1 MPRPRIRIEDRQ
13 RAVKACIPCKSSKKR
28 CDSKT
33 PCSPC
38 IRRSSEQACIYTEG
52 RQKKRRTSHTAS
64 QLDEHATVSQ
74 NSETVNFVAQ
84 HGALSSETS
93 HRLVRDEINNGPGVE
108 DPGFSASVDDDYA
121 FSAHDGEG
129 VIDTNIG
136 SDFDAGG
143 YPADPT
149 AGEESS
155 GPRSRLLLNSKGEKV
170 YVGNAAALAFLQF
183 LRQILSKH
191 MGPSHFTE
199 NRLGNVM
206 LEAQIPGEGLPDFEE
221 DVEQKRVLVD
231 NFFLASSG
239 ILDLYT
245 RSEVYELLTDMN
257 NINESK
263 GLLYLVF
270 AIGGQCRVSSPLSL
284 NYSQRYFT
292 HGQRIAFE
300 GMLEDPSI
308 RLIHSFL
315 LMAFYLLGACRR
327 NAAFMYLGIAARAAH
342 ALGLH
347 DADQYSSLSRSEKS
361 LRLRTWKSL
370 RILDVMT
377 SSILARPS
385 ASLST
390 RPDTAITKI
399 NSGNHAVLQTATNA
413 NFEICS
419 IIEEVLQY
427 ISQQTTLNSESTQAL
442 LQKLS
447 TWSANNLSPEMRIC
461 SVATSIGSL
470 EHEKVLGNIHT
481 ACLYYFT
488 VMLLTRPFLIRYLM
502 SRLSSKSNTG
512 TSSEPANLSDL
523 AQVSIDVAV
532 YMAQTC
538 QNAMSAGLII
548 DNMCIL
554 KAWIFAAGLVLGFT
568 LFANIEVSSEVENA
582 FTGVRDVLKKLSHQ
596 SPQAE
601 HYHDV
606 LSSFSEAIVKRRKQI
621 AQERRRAT
629 SQYVDRIL
637 VLDVQNDQQQ
647 QQTSPISADADFSR
661 IDADSIENWWNS
673 EFPFATENADVLTA
687 DWDTFA
693 LQISE
698 NFTFDNEAVSRGLF
712 EGM

>member
-38 IRRSSEQACIYTEG
+38 VRRSSEQACVYTEG
-52 RQKKRRTSHTAS
+52 RQKKRRTSYTAS
-64 QLDEHATVSQ
+64 QLDEDTTVSQ
-74 NSETVNFVAQ
+74 HSETINFLAQ
-84 HGALSSETS
+84 HDSFSSDNP
-93 HRLVRDEINNGPGVE
+93 HRHVQDQINNGPGN
-108 DPGFSASVDDDYA
+108 SA
-121 FSAHDGEG
+121 
-129 VIDTNIG
+129 
-136 SDFDAGG
+136 
-143 YPADPT
+143 
-149 AGEESS
+149 
-155 GPRSRLLLNSKGEKV
+155 PRSRLLLNSKGEKV

-245 RSEVYELLTDMN
+245 RSEVYELFTDMDN
-257 NINESK
+257 MNESK

-347 DADQYSSLSRSEKS
+347 DADQYSSLTRSEKS

-390 RPDTAITKI
+390 RPDTAIAKI
-399 NSGNHAVLQTATNA
+399 NSDDRTMLKTATNA

-427 ISQQTTLNSESTQAL
+427 ISQQSTLDSESTQGL

-447 TWSANNLSPEMRIC
+447 TWSATNLSPEMRIC
-461 SVATSIGSL
+461 SVGTSIGSS

-502 SRLSSKSNTG
+502 SRLSTKSNSG
-512 TSSEPANLSDL
+512 MNIGSNSEPANLSDL

-554 KAWIFAAGLVLGFT
+554 KAWVFAAGLVLGFT

-606 LSSFSEAIVKRRKQI
+606 LSSFSEAIIKRRKQI

-673 EFPFATENADVLTA
+673 EFPFAPENADVLTA
-687 DWDTFA
+687 DWDAFA

-698 NFTFDNEAVSRGLF
+698 NFAFDNEAASRGLF

>member
-1 MPRPRIRIEDRQ
+1 MPRPRIRAEDRQ
-13 RAVKACIPCKSSKKR
+13 RAIKACIPCKASKKR
-28 CDSKT
+28 CDSKI
-33 PCSPC
+33 PCGPC
-38 IRRSSEQACIYTEG
+38 VRRTCESACIYTEG
-52 RQKKRRTSHTAS
+52 RQKKRRISTNSQINDGDGPS
-64 QLDEHATVSQ
+64 QLSDNTLTTNHP
-74 NSETVNFVAQ
+74 
-84 HGALSSETS
+84 GS
-93 HRLVRDEINNGPGVE
+93 HRTLSISSTLPDRRQINDGPVVGDQVFVDGSYDFNDHNDE
-108 DPGFSASVDDDYA
+108 D
-121 FSAHDGEG
+121 
-129 VIDTNIG
+129 VIDPEIG
-136 SDFDAGG
+136 GG
-143 YPADPT
+143 PSLHNFAADP
-149 AGEESS
+149 APVEENSA
-155 GPRSRLLLNSKGEKV
+155 PRSRLLFNAKGEKV

-206 LEAQIPGEGLPDFEE
+206 LEAQIAGEGLPDFEE
-221 DVEQKRVLVD
+221 DLEQKRILVD

-245 RSEVYELLTDMN
+245 RSDLYDLLTDMN
-257 NINESK
+257 NMNESI

-270 AIGGQCRVSSPLSL
+270 AIGGQCRISNPLSL
-284 NYSQRYFT
+284 NFSQTYFSR
-292 HGQRIAFE
+292 GQKIAFE
-300 GMLEDPSI
+300 GMLEDPGI

-347 DADQYSSLSRSEKS
+347 DADQYSALSRSEKS

-390 RPDTAITKI
+390 RPDTAITMLNGGDYSYSK
-399 NSGNHAVLQTATNA
+399 TATNA

-427 ISQQTTLNSESTQAL
+427 IMQQTTLDSEATQAL

-447 TWSANNLSPEMRIC
+447 TWSATNLSPEMRVC
-461 SVATSIGSL
+461 SVGTSIGST

-502 SRLSSKSNTG
+502 SRLSSKSNITIDVG
-512 TSSEPANLSDL
+512 SEPANLSAL
-523 AQVSIDVAV
+523 AQASIDVAV

-582 FTGVRDVLKKLSHQ
+582 FTGVRDVLKKLSLQ

-606 LSSFSEAIVKRRKQI
+606 LSSFSEAIIKRRKQI

-637 VLDVQNDQQQ
+637 VLDVQSDQQQ

-661 IDADSIENWWNS
+661 IEADSIEKWWNS
-673 EFPFATENADVLTA
+673 EFPFAPENTDVLTA

-698 NFTFDNEAVSRGLF
+698 NFTFDNEAAGGLF
-712 EGM
+712 TGM

>member
-28 CDSKT
+28 CDSKI

-38 IRRSSEQACIYTEG
+38 IRRGSEQVCVYAEG
-52 RQKKRRTSHTAS
+52 RQKTWRTSHKAS
-64 QLDEHATVSQ
+64 QLDEDTESSRSSKSMGFSAHHGSLGNDDAPRPVQ
-74 NSETVNFVAQ
+74 NQN
-84 HGALSSETS
+84 
-93 HRLVRDEINNGPGVE
+93 DGPSVE
-108 DPGFSASVDDDYA
+108 DPSFSASADDDYA
-121 FSAHDGEG
+121 FNCTQDGEG
-129 VIDTNIG
+129 VIDASIG
-136 SDFDAGG
+136 CEAGTDSLNTD
-143 YPADPT
+143 PAT
-149 AGEESS
+149 REENT

-170 YVGNAAALAFLQF
+170 YVGSAAALAFLQF
-183 LRQILSKH
+183 LRQILTKH

-199 NRLGNVM
+199 NRLGNIM
-206 LEAQIPGEGLPDFEE
+206 LEAHISGEELPDIEE

-257 NINESK
+257 TMNESK

-270 AIGGQCRVSSPLSL
+270 AIGGQCRISSPRSL
-284 NYSQRYFT
+284 KSSQRYFT

-347 DADQYSSLSRSEKS
+347 DADQYSALSRSEKS

-370 RILDVMT
+370 RILDVMN
-377 SSILARPS
+377 SSILARPL

-390 RPDTAITKI
+390 RPDIAIANLNGDDPTIAKT
-399 NSGNHAVLQTATNA
+399 STNA

-427 ISQQTTLNSESTQAL
+427 ISQQTTLDFESTQAL

-447 TWSANNLSPEMRIC
+447 TWSATNLSLEMRIY
-461 SVATSIGSL
+461 SVGASIGSS

-502 SRLSSKSNTG
+502 SRLSSKP
-512 TSSEPANLSDL
+512 SSGMNIGASAEPANLSDL

-548 DNMCIL
+548 GNMCIL
-554 KAWIFAAGLVLGFT
+554 KAWLFAAGLVLGFT

-582 FTGVRDVLKKLSHQ
+582 FTGVRGVLKKLSHQ

-606 LSSFSEAIVKRRKQI
+606 LSSFSEAIIKRQKQI

-637 VLDVQNDQQQ
+637 VL
-647 QQTSPISADADFSR
+647 
-661 IDADSIENWWNS
+661 
-673 EFPFATENADVLTA
+673 
-687 DWDTFA
+687 
-693 LQISE
+693 
-698 NFTFDNEAVSRGLF
+698 
-712 EGM
+712 